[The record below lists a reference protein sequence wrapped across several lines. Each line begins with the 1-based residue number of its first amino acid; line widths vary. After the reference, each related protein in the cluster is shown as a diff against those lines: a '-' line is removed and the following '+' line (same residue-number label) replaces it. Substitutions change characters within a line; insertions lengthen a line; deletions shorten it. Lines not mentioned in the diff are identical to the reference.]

1 MKKIIPLF
9 VISVVVLLFFW
20 QVFIKSLL
28 PIPSDTIVGLY
39 YPFRDIYSKT
49 NPNGVPFKNFLIT
62 DPVRQQYPWRNL
74 SINSLKDIRL
84 PLWNPYNLAGTPL
97 LANFQSAVF
106 YPFNFLFFLAS
117 FPFAWTVLIIL
128 QPLLAG
134 IFLFLYLRNL
144 RLNRAA
150 GIFGAITFSLSGFF
164 IAWLTW
170 GTVLHS
176 ALWLPLILLS
186 IDKIFNHFIDN
197 QKLSIKNQ
205 LSKINIKN
213 KKLLIWS
220 FIFVFSLTSSFFAG
234 HLQTFFYLFI
244 FSTAY
249 LIARSLQYKKIF
261 KLLFVFLILYI
272 LFFILT
278 FIQWYPTLEVILIS
292 ARNVDIPD
300 FRTPGWF
307 IPWQHIVQFISP
319 DFFGN
324 PTTLNYWGAWNYA
337 EFIGYVGIIP
347 LMLVFYALFFRKD
360 KKTLFFGAAFFV
372 SLIFAFPTFF
382 SQIPFDFK
390 IPFIYTS
397 QPTRLLFVICFSL
410 SVLAA
415 IGFDYFYKTKNKKYI
430 LCVLGIFS
438 GVYVILWYLILVF
451 HKGLILSSNLNVA
464 KQNLILPTVLFI
476 FSSFVIAV
484 IFYLNKF
491 KPKNKLTI
499 FLFYILIAITVFDL
513 LRFGWKFTP
522 FTKKEY
528 LFPNTKTISFLQK
541 NLGNFRF
548 MTTDS
553 RIFPPNFSTIY
564 KLQSI
569 DGYDPLYL
577 RRYGELIA
585 ASERREPNINP
596 PFGFN
601 RIITPHNFESKIV
614 DLLGVKYV
622 LSLSDIDSEKLQKVF
637 QEVETRVY
645 ENKETLPRVFFVQK
659 VQMAKSRDEVI
670 RKMFDKSVNL
680 RDTAIIETSA
690 GVNTNPP
697 QGCTKCKTSISSYDA
712 NRVVVE
718 TDSQSDGFLVL
729 TDSFYPAWKARM
741 NGKDTKIYLTNFN
754 FRGVIVPKGNH
765 TVEFYNKLF

>member
-234 HLQTFFYLFI
+234 
-244 FSTAY
+244 
-249 LIARSLQYKKIF
+249 
-261 KLLFVFLILYI
+261 
-272 LFFILT
+272 
-278 FIQWYPTLEVILIS
+278 
-292 ARNVDIPD
+292 
-300 FRTPGWF
+300 
-307 IPWQHIVQFISP
+307 
-319 DFFGN
+319 
-324 PTTLNYWGAWNYA
+324 
-337 EFIGYVGIIP
+337 
-347 LMLVFYALFFRKD
+347 
-360 KKTLFFGAAFFV
+360 
-372 SLIFAFPTFF
+372 
-382 SQIPFDFK
+382 
-390 IPFIYTS
+390 
-397 QPTRLLFVICFSL
+397 
-410 SVLAA
+410 
-415 IGFDYFYKTKNKKYI
+415 
-430 LCVLGIFS
+430 
-438 GVYVILWYLILVF
+438 
-451 HKGLILSSNLNVA
+451 
-464 KQNLILPTVLFI
+464 
-476 FSSFVIAV
+476 
-484 IFYLNKF
+484 
-491 KPKNKLTI
+491 
-499 FLFYILIAITVFDL
+499 
-513 LRFGWKFTP
+513 
-522 FTKKEY
+522 
-528 LFPNTKTISFLQK
+528 
-541 NLGNFRF
+541 
-548 MTTDS
+548 
-553 RIFPPNFSTIY
+553 
-564 KLQSI
+564 
-569 DGYDPLYL
+569 
-577 RRYGELIA
+577 
-585 ASERREPNINP
+585 
-596 PFGFN
+596 
-601 RIITPHNFESKIV
+601 
-614 DLLGVKYV
+614 
-622 LSLSDIDSEKLQKVF
+622 
-637 QEVETRVY
+637 
-645 ENKETLPRVFFVQK
+645 
-659 VQMAKSRDEVI
+659 
-670 RKMFDKSVNL
+670 
-680 RDTAIIETSA
+680 
-690 GVNTNPP
+690 
-697 QGCTKCKTSISSYDA
+697 
-712 NRVVVE
+712 
-718 TDSQSDGFLVL
+718 
-729 TDSFYPAWKARM
+729 
-741 NGKDTKIYLTNFN
+741 
-754 FRGVIVPKGNH
+754 
-765 TVEFYNKLF
+765 